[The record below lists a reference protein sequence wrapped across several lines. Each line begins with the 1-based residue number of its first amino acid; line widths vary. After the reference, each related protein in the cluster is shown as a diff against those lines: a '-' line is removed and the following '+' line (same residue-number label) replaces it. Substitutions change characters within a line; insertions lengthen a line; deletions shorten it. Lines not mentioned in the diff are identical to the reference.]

1 MLCYKKEEKKQTK
14 PFPVDPDPPFIQN
27 VEDRQ
32 FWVVYIY
39 RAYNVKFEIY
49 FHFLPR
55 RMRLILFLHK
65 LSPYP
70 ASQKLSPR
78 EETSLY
84 QSTQQY
90 HTRLIRL
97 IIRLIRSHQTH
108 HKRNRSCLKCN
119 LKHIRK
125 VP

>member
-39 RAYNVKFEIY
+39 RAYKVKFEIY

-78 EETSLY
+78 EETSLC

-90 HTRLIRL
+90 L
-97 IIRLIRSHQTH
+97 RSHQTH
-108 HKRNRSCLKCN
+108 HKRNRSCLKRN

-125 VP
+125 IPYTQSLYLEV